1 MLSGL
6 VRIPSPPPLGRRAAM
21 LAAPAFVLGAGLYM
35 YLPTE
40 PDRWMAA
47 TGVLAALAVFA
58 FVRTVAG
65 ARWPAIWLLALTIG
79 FAWAMAHAEWAAAPR
94 LERESAGVLT
104 GKIAWI
110 EIGPKRQR
118 LTLERANFE
127 TRGQDLPLDR
137 ARFTLRNAAALT
149 IGDQVATRVVL
160 RPPGAPVAPG
170 AYDFRRDAYF
180 QGLGGVGFAIG
191 PVSVTAPSKDSGWFA
206 GARVGFRAQV
216 YAALPDRPDLA
227 GVIAALTVGDRSGVV
242 DGDREAL
249 RASGLAH
256 LLAISG
262 LHLGMAAT
270 SVFLALRLLFAL
282 PHGFALR
289 VPAHKVAAA
298 AAIVAA
304 AVYLGI
310 SGAAPPAE
318 RAFVT
323 VVAVMIAVMTDRLR
337 SGLWFVAWAAI
348 IVAAASP
355 DVVVGPSFQL
365 SFAAVIGIV
374 AAFDAWV
381 ARPRDR
387 DARPLEAL
395 GPLRPLVVYTGG
407 ILGAS
412 LIATLATAPL
422 AVAHFQQ
429 APLFGVFANL
439 AAMPAMAFVIMP
451 TAIIA
456 ALLAPFD
463 AAGPAL
469 FAMGIGVDFVLAV
482 AHEVASWPGGVV
494 RLPAPPDWTA
504 GAFLLGLALVAG
516 LRGWPRLIGL
526 TGPAAGVAAML
537 MATPPD
543 ILLNSEGRLAAVRV
557 GDTLYASTLRRG
569 AFELE
574 AWRRYVG
581 ATDAKAMDA
590 GASVGFSCDDRGC
603 VVQLSG
609 KHIAISHKPQGFQ
622 ADCRAADLVIA
633 LYRAPKGRGLGCA
646 ANVIVID
653 QGDAGRRDA
662 HAIQLE
668 DSGAIKI
675 ETVSDRDGGR
685 LWSGEGQGGVR

>member
-1 MLSGL
+1 MLSRL
-6 VRIPSPPPLGRRAAM
+6 VGIPSPPPMGRRAAM

-35 YLPTE
+35 YLPIE
-40 PDRWMAA
+40 PDQWMAVA
-47 TGVLAALAVFA
+47 GVLAALAVFG
-58 FVRTVAG
+58 FVRNVAW
-65 ARWPAIWLLALTIG
+65 ARWPSIWLLVATIG

-94 LERESAGVLT
+94 LEREGAGVLT
-104 GKIAWI
+104 GRISWI

-118 LTLERANFE
+118 LTLEQASFE
-127 TRGQDLPLDR
+127 TRGQDIQLDR
-137 ARFTLRNAAALT
+137 ARFTLRNAAELA
-149 IGDQVATRVVL
+149 IGDRVAARVVL

-170 AYDFRRDAYF
+170 AFDFRRDAYF

-191 PVSVTAPSKDSGWFA
+191 PVSVLASSGDGGWFA
-206 GARVGFRAQV
+206 AARVGFRAQV

-227 GVIAALTVGDRSGVV
+227 GVVAALTVGDRSGVV
-242 DGDREAL
+242 DEDREAL

-289 VPAHKVAAA
+289 FPAHKVAAA
-298 AAIVAA
+298 AAILAA
-304 AVYLGI
+304 AAYLGI

-395 GPLRPLVVYTGG
+395 GPVRPLVIYAGG

-451 TAIIA
+451 MAIIA

-469 FAMGIGVDFVLAV
+469 IAMGVGVDFVLAV
-482 AHEVASWPGGVV
+482 AHEVASWSGGVV
-494 RLPAPPDWTA
+494 RSPSPPDWTA
-504 GAFLLGLALVAG
+504 GAFLLGLALIAG

-526 TGPAAGVAAML
+526 IGPAAGVAAML
-537 MATPPD
+537 AATPPD
-543 ILLNSEGRLAAVRV
+543 VLLNAEGRLAAVRV

-581 ATDAKAMDA
+581 ANDAKAMDDGVVA
-590 GASVGFSCDDRGC
+590 GFHCDDRGC
-603 VVQLSG
+603 VVE
-609 KHIAISHKPQGFQ
+609 ISDKRVAVSWSPEGFP

-633 LYRAPKGRGLGCA
+633 LHRAPKGRGLSCGA
-646 ANVIVID
+646 GVLVVD
-653 QGDAGRRDA
+653 QGDASSKDA
-662 HAIQLE
+662 HAIWLE
-668 DSGAIKI
+668 DSGVITI
-675 ETVSDRDGGR
+675 ETVNDRDGGR
-685 LWSGEGQGGVR
+685 LWSGER